1 MYSFVGM
8 AIAVP
13 LLTSSSLTATSQN
26 KEAAGAVAAVQQLH
40 MELFNSFQGKFK
52 FNPVK
57 LAMLKEI
64 IVSTLRE
71 LGHML
76 SLS

>member
-13 LLTSSSLTATSQN
+13 LLTSSLTASQN

-52 FNPVK
+52 FNPAK

>member
-13 LLTSSSLTATSQN
+13 LLTSSLTASQN

>member
-1 MYSFVGM
+1 M

-13 LLTSSSLTATSQN
+13 LLMSSLTASQN
-26 KEAAGAVAAVQQLH
+26 KEAAGAVVAAVQQLH

-52 FNPVK
+52 FNPAK
-57 LAMLKEI
+57 LAMFKEI

-71 LGHML
+71 
-76 SLS
+76 

>member
-13 LLTSSSLTATSQN
+13 LLTSSLTASQN

-57 LAMLKEI
+57 LAMLKKI

>member
-1 MYSFVGM
+1 M

-13 LLTSSSLTATSQN
+13 LLTSSSLTASQN

-52 FNPVK
+52 FNPAK
-57 LAMLKEI
+57 LAMFKEI